1 MEKQEVQAIAFQ
13 LIANAG
19 EAFNC
24 FYKAIDFAKAKQFEK
39 ANASMKEG
47 EQFLHN
53 AHNAQRDLLSA
64 EANNEEIAFSV
75 ILIHAQDH
83 LMNTILFERIA
94 KEFIYLYK
102 ERM

>member
-1 MEKQEVQAIAFQ
+1 
-13 LIANAG
+13 
-19 EAFNC
+19 
-24 FYKAIDFAKAKQFEK
+24 
-39 ANASMKEG
+39 MKEG
-47 EQFLHN
+47 EQFLHK
-53 AHNAQRDLLSA
+53 AHNAKRDLLSA
-64 EANNEEIAFSV
+64 EANNEEIAISV